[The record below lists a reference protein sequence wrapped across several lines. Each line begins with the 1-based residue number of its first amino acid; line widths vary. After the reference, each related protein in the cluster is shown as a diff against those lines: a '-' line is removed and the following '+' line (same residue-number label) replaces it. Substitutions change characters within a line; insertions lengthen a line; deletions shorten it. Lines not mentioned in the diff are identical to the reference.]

1 MSNCMRSGKKCKN
14 YHLPMSVESCFGC
27 KNGDRWESMDEADKL
42 DKLESAL
49 VSTILTG
56 ADCANNTIT
65 LNLPAELSP
74 RGLTLGDKV
83 FILIPEKT

>member
-1 MSNCMRSGKKCKN
+1 
-14 YHLPMSVESCFGC
+14 
-27 KNGDRWESMDEADKL
+27 MDEADKL